1 MAARCLVGT
10 YQIKFGVQ
18 ILAPTFLCGLCL
30 LSLCLCVFSPGT
42 LAFFHI
48 QICPAIA
55 WEGASPACTL
65 ALTPSQLG
73 WVFFIMDYFLLII
86 CANSFYSSK
95 CILYLYLHHSKKGIL
110 SFWDEIEVHYN
121 FYRGTSF
128 DLLKTWMQMSKHWV
142 FQCFFY
148 DYATEELYSKIS
160 NRCLNHASPSKFART
175 STLMPFFV
183 CDSSPPI
190 YIAICWWHTNTKP
203 VTPNPWAMA
212 VAD

>member
-86 CANSFYSSK
+86 CANYFYSSSVS
-95 CILYLYLHHSKKGIL
+95 CICIYTTQKKEYWA
-110 SFWDEIEVHYN
+110 SEMK
-121 FYRGTSF
+121 
-128 DLLKTWMQMSKHWV
+128 LKYTIT
-142 FQCFFY
+142 F
-148 DYATEELYSKIS
+148 TEELHLTFSKLECKCPNIECFS
-160 NRCLNHASPSKFART
+160 AFSMTMLPRSCTAKFPTGVWTMHR
-175 STLMPFFV
+175 
-183 CDSSPPI
+183 
-190 YIAICWWHTNTKP
+190 P
-203 VTPNPWAMA
+203 VNLQGRPL
-212 VAD
+212 